1 MPPPAPRFESKE
13 NLPNLPA
20 EETEKRKTVF
30 APPPSHQRSLRHD
43 SLMLEGP
50 DLVGKRVRV
59 YWPDDKKWYSGQAKA
74 FDSVTLE
81 HLVRYDDGEERQ
93 ECLTGLEPLQWE
105 LLLPAVAAASSTR
118 AATMLRSALREAD
131 PETLAGSLAAAEGL
145 TLVPANNEVG
155 YRGVSPNSSGT
166 FHVRKRMDGKAYEL
180 GTFSSAAEA
189 ALAYERFL
197 GPAESAKEAAQG
209 PARRNQYSRKRR
221 AGSEDHGDFG
231 VPRCNV
237 SVEAVICESASEDED
252 GEAIRGAAA
261 TLVTATS
268 ADGDMAPMCSP
279 PAQAPG
285 GGALKR
291 KRSFHSEEFE
301 LSAAGD
307 TISIPVQT
315 MRGRRATV
323 VVTYE

>member
-1 MPPPAPRFESKE
+1 
-13 NLPNLPA
+13 
-20 EETEKRKTVF
+20 
-30 APPPSHQRSLRHD
+30 
-43 SLMLEGP
+43 MLEGP

-59 YWPDDKKWYSGQAKA
+59 YWPDDKKWYSGQVKA

-118 AATMLRSALREAD
+118 AATMLRSAPREAD
-131 PETLAGSLAAAEGL
+131 PETLATRLAAAEGL

-155 YRGVSPNSSGT
+155 YRGVSLHTSPGT
-166 FHVRKRMDGKAYEL
+166 FHVRKRKDGKNYEL
-180 GTFSSAAEA
+180 GHFSSAAEA
-189 ALAYERFL
+189 ALAYARFL

-209 PARRNQYSRKRR
+209 PARKRR

-237 SVEAVICESASEDED
+237 SVEAVICESASEDEGD
-252 GEAIRGAAA
+252 VAIRGAAT
-261 TLVTATS
+261 TLVTAAS
-268 ADGDMAPMCSP
+268 AKGDMAPMCSP

-307 TISIPVQT
+307 TISIPVPQA

>member
-1 MPPPAPRFESKE
+1 
-13 NLPNLPA
+13 
-20 EETEKRKTVF
+20 
-30 APPPSHQRSLRHD
+30 
-43 SLMLEGP
+43 MLEGP

-59 YWPDDKKWYSGQAKA
+59 YWPDDKKWYSGQVKA

-118 AATMLRSALREAD
+118 AATMLRSAPREAD
-131 PETLAGSLAAAEGL
+131 PETLATRLAAAEGL

-155 YRGVSPNSSGT
+155 YRGVSLHTSPGT
-166 FHVRKRMDGKAYEL
+166 FHVRKRKDGKNYEL
-180 GTFSSAAEA
+180 GHFSSAAEA
-189 ALAYERFL
+189 ALAYARFL
-197 GPAESAKEAAQG
+197 GPAESAKEAAAR
-209 PARRNQYSRKRR
+209 PARKMR

-237 SVEAVICESASEDED
+237 SVEAVICESASEDEGD
-252 GEAIRGAAA
+252 EAIRGAAT
-261 TLVTATS
+261 TLVTAAS
-268 ADGDMAPMCSP
+268 ANGDMAPMCSP

-301 LSAAGD
+301 LAAAGD
-307 TISIPVQT
+307 TISIPVPQA
-315 MRGRRATV
+315 MRGRGATV

>member
-1 MPPPAPRFESKE
+1 
-13 NLPNLPA
+13 
-20 EETEKRKTVF
+20 
-30 APPPSHQRSLRHD
+30 
-43 SLMLEGP
+43 MLEGP

-59 YWPDDKKWYSGQAKA
+59 YWPDDKKWYSGQVKA

-105 LLLPAVAAASSTR
+105 LLLPAAAAASSTR
-118 AATMLRSALREAD
+118 AATMLRSAPCED
-131 PETLAGSLAAAEGL
+131 PETLATRLAAAEGL
-145 TLVPANNEVG
+145 TLVPATNEVG
-155 YRGVSPNSSGT
+155 YRGVSLHTSGT
-166 FHVRKRMDGKAYEL
+166 FYTRKRKDGKDYEL
-180 GTFSSAAEA
+180 GHFSSAAEA
-189 ALAYERFL
+189 ALAYARFL

-209 PARRNQYSRKRR
+209 PARKRR

-237 SVEAVICESASEDED
+237 SVEAVICESASEDEGD
-252 GEAIRGAAA
+252 EAIRGAAT
-261 TLVTATS
+261 TLVTAAS
-268 ADGDMAPMCSP
+268 ANGDMAPMCSP

-301 LSAAGD
+301 LAAAGD
-307 TISIPVQT
+307 TISIPVPQA
-315 MRGRRATV
+315 MRGGRATV

>member
-1 MPPPAPRFESKE
+1 MAMS
-13 NLPNLPA
+13 N
-20 EETEKRKTVF
+20 
-30 APPPSHQRSLRHD
+30 SLT
-43 SLMLEGP
+43 LEGP

-118 AATMLRSALREAD
+118 AATMLRSAPREAD
-131 PETLAGSLAAAEGL
+131 PETLATRLAAAEGL

-155 YRGVSPNSSGT
+155 YRGVSVHTSSGT
-166 FHVRKRMDGKAYEL
+166 FHVRKRKDGKQREL
-180 GTFSSAAEA
+180 GNFASAAEA
-189 ALAYERFL
+189 ALAYARFL
-197 GPAESAKEAAQG
+197 GPAESAKEAAAG
-209 PARRNQYSRKRR
+209 PARKRR

-237 SVEAVICESASEDED
+237 SVEAVICESASEDEED
-252 GEAIRGAAA
+252 EAIRGAAT
-261 TLVTATS
+261 TLVTATT

-285 GGALKR
+285 GGALKH

-301 LSAAGD
+301 LAAAGD
-307 TISIPVQT
+307 TISIPVPQA